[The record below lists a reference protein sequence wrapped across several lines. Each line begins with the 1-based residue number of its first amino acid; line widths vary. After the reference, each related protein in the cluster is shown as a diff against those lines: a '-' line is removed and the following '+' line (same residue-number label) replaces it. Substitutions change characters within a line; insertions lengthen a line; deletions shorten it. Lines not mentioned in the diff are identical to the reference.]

1 MMESAVDNP
10 RFVQVIAV
18 PKRRGRPPL
27 PPEELVRRQQG
38 TTVIS
43 EQELARRRAISESVS
58 LWHRR
63 KGHRMSPITPNR
75 RMRMKVENGYV
86 ELVPCEGG
94 FEIQVTEVAGEIPSG
109 SRTARVKCK
118 AEHASSI
125 FAVIAPTPPALA

>member
-1 MMESAVDNP
+1 MFEEVSSRTVV
-10 RFVQVIAV
+10 VQ
-18 PKRRGRPPL
+18 KRRGRPPL
-27 PPEELVRRQQG
+27 TPEELVRRQQG
-38 TTVIS
+38 TAVLS
-43 EQELARRRAISESVS
+43 EHELSRRRAISESVS

-63 KGHRMSPITPNR
+63 KGHRMSPVTPNR

-118 AEHASSI
+118 TEHANSL
-125 FAVIAPTPPALA
+125 FAVLGNTPAAEA